1 MVMEECTPHYL
12 ARGGVHVSHT
22 LSAPT
27 RADCT
32 VERMTLV
39 TTVMYE
45 AAPPLPHSPP
55 ASPAACNTRRNIE
68 RSYKVRPTT
77 DLTYPSHNLI
87 HSFLLPRSYSLIS
100 PHYFCICR
108 KHNDTVEESWWST
121 VASNHQNTEGR
132 RSAAAMRTAT
142 RQRDAK
148 REEDVGDHA
157 GVGGGGHWP
166 RG

>member
-1 MVMEECTPHYL
+1 MLPAVSTAAIATTTATATPKTKRMATRKRPICRSGAIDGYQTAVGGKRVANSIAMTEGVLVTEFMEACVATYERVFRETREALVINSTQLDSL
-12 ARGGVHVSHT
+12 AR
-22 LSAPT
+22 LLWSAMSS
-27 RADCT
+27 R
-32 VERMTLV
+32 
-39 TTVMYE
+39 
-45 AAPPLPHSPP
+45 
-55 ASPAACNTRRNIE
+55 
-68 RSYKVRPTT
+68 K
-77 DLTYPSHNLI
+77 
-87 HSFLLPRSYSLIS
+87 
-100 PHYFCICR
+100 